1 MSGSR
6 TGARALA
13 ALLVTTTLVLAGC
26 GGSDDEGD
34 EVQHP
39 EGSRALVVNQP
50 TAIGDYRVVASNVT
64 QDEAGIDV
72 VGDGPAEGGRVSV
85 GDEATIGG
93 FTFTLVDIVLD
104 DDEDAAPGGSS
115 TTVWILPAD

>member
-1 MSGSR
+1 MLADA
-6 TGARALA
+6 ARHHRAWCC
-13 ALLVTTTLVLAGC
+13 AGC

-34 EVQHP
+34 AVEHP
-39 EGSRALVVNQP
+39 EGSRALVRR
-50 TAIGDYRVVASNVT
+50 TSRRAIGDYRVVASNVT

-72 VGDGPAEGGRVSV
+72 VSDGPAEGDRVAV

-93 FTFTLVDIVLD
+93 FTFTLVDIV
-104 DDEDAAPGGSS
+104 AGRRRTRAPGGSM

>member
-1 MSGSR
+1 MNGSR
-6 TGARALA
+6 TSARALA
-13 ALLVTTTLVLAGC
+13 ALLVTSALVLSGC
-26 GGSDDEGD
+26 GGSGDEGD
-34 EVQHP
+34 EVEHP

-72 VGDGPAEGGRVSV
+72 VSDGPAEGDRVAV

-93 FTFTLVDIVLD
+93 FTFTLVDIEL
-104 DDEDAAPGGSS
+104 DDEDSPPGGST